1 MLAGVL
7 LVGTLTTLPAQA
19 ATRDWGPLY
28 VSIPRGDR
36 QAEAS
41 GTAGW
46 RDGQPYVWARFR
58 DYNGTGDNDLTFV
71 QAAFYKYE
79 SWVCG
84 PNGFRCYG
92 YRLQDTKRT
101 AAMTY
106 DTKWAHQRGAAGSP
120 GDRLMEGPRSYMR
133 PGPAHEAP
141 TVFPL
146 DALHAGALTRRRA
159 QDPDRFRCT
168 RNALAS

>member
-1 MLAGVL
+1 MGSRFIARPLAVLAGVL

-19 ATRDWGPLY
+19 ATRDWGPLD

-106 DTKWAHQRGAAGSP
+106 DTKWHTNVVRLGHQAIGSWRVRARICDQDQLTKHLQCSP
-120 GDRLMEGPRSYMR
+120 WTRYMR
-133 PGPAHEAP
+133 VH
-141 TVFPL
+141 
-146 DALHAGALTRRRA
+146 
-159 QDPDRFRCT
+159 
-168 RNALAS
+168 